1 MLFGENETKRS
12 VRFKVHRKG
21 SYEALSLA
29 LTQKTKVGGD
39 GTHAFFFFG
48 HMAQHVGILDP

>member
-12 VRFKVHRKG
+12 VCFKVHRKG

-39 GTHAFFFFG
+39 GTYAFFFG